1 MLNRFEKAKTLSDL
15 YNVFATED
23 GVQEYANLSNE
34 ELERVAIVFE
44 ANIPERTDM
53 PDVPLTKAGYT
64 YIWNVVVEEVET
76 ATIDNE
82 EENMEEKEMKNRE
95 AGKAINNAQ
104 EQAQDILG
112 AARNFGK
119 DAMKAGVT
127 FSKDIEKEAKI
138 ISAMSREQ
146 AEEHIKRKFNM
157 SGKKF
162 IKWAC
167 DKIGIELKESQFTDD
182 VMGYD
187 EPSEVTTHLQ
197 KAFNDLEAVL
207 NNGEKKGWDKFKDV
221 LKAVFGIIFGIF
233 IEVAKVVLK
242 LAFALG
248 VGTIKVGATVLV
260 TLLSCCGIVKDDVVK
275 PIHKVAKRAHAE
287 HKAAKAAKAVG
298 VNVILDDDCFEDDD
312 DTVTE

>member
-1 MLNRFEKAKTLSDL
+1 MLNRFEKVKTLSDL
-15 YNVFATED
+15 YNVFATEE
-23 GVQEYANLSNE
+23 GVQEYVNLSDE
-34 ELERVAIVFE
+34 ELERIAIVFE
-44 ANIPERTDM
+44 ANIPEKVDM
-53 PDVPLTKAGYT
+53 PDVPLTKAGYN

-76 ATIDNE
+76 NDNEDNE
-82 EENMEEKEMKNRE
+82 EENENMEDVKMNKMNNQNKNT
-95 AGKAINNAQ
+95 Q
-104 EQAQDILG
+104 EAQDILG
-112 AARNFGK
+112 AAKNFGK

-127 FSKDIEKEAKI
+127 FSKDMAKEAKTI
-138 ISAMSREQ
+138 AAMSGEQ

-157 SGKKF
+157 NGKKF

-197 KAFNDLEAVL
+197 KALADLEAVL

-260 TLLSCCGIVKDDVVK
+260 TLLSCAGIVKDDVVK
-275 PIHKVAKRAHAE
+275 PLHKAAKKAHRE
-287 HKAAKAAKAVG
+287 HKATKAAKAVG
-298 VNVILDDDCFEDDD
+298 VDIILDDDCFEDDA
-312 DTVTE
+312 VIE